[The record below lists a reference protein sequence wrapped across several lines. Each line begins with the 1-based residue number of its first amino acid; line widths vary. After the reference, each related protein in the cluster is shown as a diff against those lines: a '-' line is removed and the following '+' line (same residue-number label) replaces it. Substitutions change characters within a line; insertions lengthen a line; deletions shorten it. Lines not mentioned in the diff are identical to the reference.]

1 MLAKTKEWGNSLGII
16 IPGNIVKELNLKPG
30 DEIYIPKIE
39 KRANVLRELY
49 ASDVS
54 LKGFDL
60 KEYRKTDK
68 FSKYD

>member
-1 MLAKTKEWGNSLGII
+1 MLAKTKEWGNSIGII
-16 IPGNIVKELNLKPG
+16 IPMNVVKELNLKPG

-39 KRANVLRELY
+39 KRANVLKEAFGALPKM
-49 ASDVS
+49 
-54 LKGFDL
+54 KGFDL